1 MNIFS
6 TPSPLQKEWRSL
18 IKQEQAFLGK
28 KAEKQQS
35 ALNRLLEDK
44 VPPTLQRKLSSAFC
58 SAFDTVFSKGTP
70 LIEKTYNKEKVQEN
84 AFINHTLASK
94 ANPSR
99 RVLKRVS
106 KSANKMA
113 NTNLAASTVT
123 GVGLGALGIGLPD
136 IVLFVSYVI
145 RNMCQLSTSYN
156 FDSNNE
162 NERRFMLMIIR
173 GALTCGEQ
181 QKEANSEID
190 YYITNGNF
198 RKYVPLMHEIKLCA
212 ECMSGELLYMK
223 FLQGIPIVGAVGGAY
238 DYVYMK
244 QINQYARI
252 KYQKRFL
259 YGKIYA
265 QHR

>member
-6 TPSPLQKEWRSL
+6 SPSPLQKEWSRL
-18 IKQEQAFLGK
+18 IKQEQAFLNK

-35 ALNRLLEDK
+35 ALNRLLENK
-44 VPPTLQRKLSSAFC
+44 VPPTLQRKLNSAFC
-58 SAFDTVFSKGTP
+58 SAFDTVFSKGTS
-70 LIEKTYNKEKVQEN
+70 LIEKTYNKEKAQED
-84 AFINHTLASK
+84 AFINHALAAK

-106 KSANKMA
+106 KSANKA
-113 NTNLAASTVT
+113 TGTNLAVSTIT

-145 RNMCQLSTSYN
+145 RNMSQLSTSYN

-173 GALTCGEQ
+173 GALSCGKQ
-181 QKEANSEID
+181 QQEANSEID
-190 YYITNGNF
+190 YYIANGRF
-198 RKYVPLMHEIKLCA
+198 RIYVPLMHEIKLCA

-244 QINQYARI
+244 QINEYARI
-252 KYQKRFL
+252 KYHKRFL
-259 YGKIYA
+259 REKIYT